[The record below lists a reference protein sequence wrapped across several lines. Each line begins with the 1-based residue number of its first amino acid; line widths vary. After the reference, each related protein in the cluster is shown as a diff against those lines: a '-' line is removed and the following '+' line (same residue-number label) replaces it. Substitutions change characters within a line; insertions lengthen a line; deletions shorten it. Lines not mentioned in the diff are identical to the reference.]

1 MTKPRSEQVSIE
13 DTPFYHCMV
22 RCVRRAFLCGDDR
35 ETGENFDH
43 RKQWL
48 VSRLRFLSYVYAID
62 ICAYAVMSNH
72 YHVVL
77 HVDKNR
83 AESWSLDEVVERWL
97 QLYKGDK
104 LIRKWIAFRA
114 EMSAVERK
122 KAEEIIEQWRERLTS
137 ISWFMRGVNETI
149 ARMAN
154 EEDNCKGRF
163 WEGRFK
169 SQALLDE
176 QALLTCM
183 AYVDLNPVRAGI
195 ADDLIDSDFTSIQQR
210 IIDFVH
216 PDNNQAVELVDN
228 KSVHKKN
235 ASDQEKAITAKLTQR
250 NQKRIQLNV
259 KNQQTAEK
267 SLQLESLPK
276 APLKPLHGSVHSAI
290 ADALP
295 ITFADYLE
303 LVDSTGRCIR
313 DDKHGFISKFSE
325 RIIHTLGINPEQW
338 LMHVKNFSS
347 LFAHQ
352 AGSKETL
359 QSKSLRDN
367 RRWYKGVGCLPF
379 KNH

>member
-1 MTKPRSEQVSIE
+1 MTKPRFEQVSVE

-22 RCVRRAFLCGDDR
+22 RCVRRAFLCGDDY

-72 YHVVL
+72 YHVIL
-77 HVDKNR
+77 HVDKGR
-83 AESWSLDEVVERWL
+83 AESWSLDDVVERWL

-104 LIRKWIAFRA
+104 LIQKWMAFRSELSKA
-114 EMSAVERK
+114 ELK

-195 ADDLIDSDFTSIQQR
+195 ADDLIGSDFTSIQQR
-210 IIDFVH
+210 IFDFVS
-216 PDNNQAVELVDN
+216 N
-228 KSVHKKN
+228 KNTSEKKSKLEHN
-235 ASDQEKAITAKLTQR
+235 PSSQVQKIDLKLTKS
-250 NQKRIQLNV
+250 NQKRIQS
-259 KNQQTAEK
+259 KIKKQQKLEK
-267 SLQLESLPK
+267 ILQLESLPK
-276 APLKPLHGSVHSAI
+276 SHLKPFHGSVHTDITDAI
-290 ADALP
+290 P
-295 ITFADYLE
+295 IIFADYLE
-303 LVDSTGRCIR
+303 LVETTGRCIR
-313 DDKHGFISKFSE
+313 DDKHGFISDTSE
-325 RIIHTLGINPEQW
+325 KAIHALGLNPEQW
-338 LMHVKNFSS
+338 ITHVKNFSS
-347 LFAHQ
+347 LYASN
-352 AGSKETL
+352 AGSKKAL
-359 QSKSLRDN
+359 QAKSAKDN
-367 RRWYKGVGCLPF
+367 KRWYKGIGLIT
-379 KNH
+379 

>member
-1 MTKPRSEQVSIE
+1 MTKPRSEQVSID

-22 RCVRRAFLCGDDR
+22 RCVRRAFLCGDDH

-72 YHVVL
+72 YHVIL
-77 HVDKNR
+77 HVDKRR
-83 AESWSLDEVVERWL
+83 AETWSLDEVVERWL

-104 LIRKWIAFRA
+104 LIQKWIAFRA
-114 EMSAVERK
+114 EMSKSELK
-122 KAEEIIEQWRERLTS
+122 KAENIIEQWRERLTS

-210 IIDFVH
+210 IFDFV
-216 PDNNQAVELVDN
+216 NA
-228 KSVHKKN
+228 KN
-235 ASDQEKAITAKLTQR
+235 TTDKNSKQEKNSDTSEEKINLKLTKS
-250 NQKRIQLNV
+250 NQKRIQSKV
-259 KNQQTAEK
+259 KKQQKTEK
-267 SLQLESLPK
+267 LLQLDSPPK
-276 APLKPLHGSVHSAI
+276 SHIKPFHGSVHTDLTDAI
-290 ADALP
+290 P

-303 LVDSTGRCIR
+303 LVETTGRCIR
-313 DDKHGFISKFSE
+313 EDKRGFISDASE
-325 RIIHTLGINPEQW
+325 KTIHTLGLNLEQW
-338 LMHVKNFSS
+338 ITHVKNFSS
-347 LFAHQ
+347 LYASN

-359 QSKSLRDN
+359 KIKSAKDN
-367 RRWYKGVGCLPF
+367 KRWYKGIGLIS
-379 KNH
+379 